1 MAIANAFNRNGGTSS
16 ENANVKVQT
25 VAFINVS
32 TLTINH
38 TFSNFPNV
46 IILDSNGNLVHAEVR
61 YNSSTQILIN
71 FAVALSGSVI
81 LR

>member
-16 ENANVKVQT
+16 IDTNIKTQIVS
-25 VAFINVS
+25 FINVS

-38 TFSNFPNV
+38 TFQNLPNV
-46 IILDSNGNLVHAEVR
+46 IIVDSNGNLVHAEVQ

-71 FAVALSGSVI
+71 FAVTLSGSVI